1 MDIKIIKL
9 WGTISYHFSLTING
23 KDFKELSIEC
33 DNYSWEIESNWV
45 DFDDNLYKITNFEEK
60 EQKILDY
67 FEKKFKKQF
76 NNKNFTI

>member
-76 NNKNFTI
+76 NNKKFTI